1 MIKDSYYKKNAKNA
15 TCVEN
20 EIEVMSSL
28 DHVNIVK
35 MIDHGSEGNI
45 LKKSGKGLVDIR
57 YIMMEHVKGKLLFDF
72 CESMGSMGEDAGRF
86 FLN

>member
-45 LKKSGKGLVDIR
+45 LKKSGKGLVDIQKETDEL
-57 YIMMEHVKGKLLFDF
+57 IEMIKMFSEV
-72 CESMGSMGEDAGRF
+72 E
-86 FLN
+86 